1 MKIYNVVLLLL
12 PMFIWSQN
20 IKGHIENENQEP
32 ISESSIE
39 INENKS
45 IFYSDK
51 DGISV
56 LKVFR
61 NFLSQLLS
69 KNKII
74 RIMKLLLKTMN
85 F

>member
-51 DGISV
+51 DGNFSLEGIS
-56 LKVFR
+56 KFP
-61 NFLSQLLS
+61 SQLSS

-74 RIMKLLLKTMN
+74 RIMKLLLKTMS